1 MAAIDVVVSPI
12 NAVFVIVIFILP
24 KTSHRHEHASLVNR
38 LQFFEAVCAFLNR
51 LRSSR
56 SSGVNVLEIFKLSR

>member
-12 NAVFVIVIFILP
+12 NAVLVIVIFILP

-56 SSGVNVLEIFKLSR
+56 